1 MLVDSGS
8 RGDLV
13 RIVAALRA
21 HGADPKAPAAIVQ
34 THGHADHAG
43 CAASRRDLSDAPVII
58 HRDDAEMLRRGRNR
72 PLRPTNLTGR
82 LLLPLVDT
90 PFPPL
95 APDIEVV
102 GPLDL
107 RPYGLDGQLLP
118 LQGGHTAGS
127 IALLLRIGAA
137 CVGDVLR
144 GGTWAARCCP
154 AAPTSTTSPR
164 TWRATALSCV
174 PWSTPACRPFTW
186 ATAGRCRSVQ
196 CGRGCCGEKSGER
209 LASPQKHP
217 IKDPTICGRAF
228 TFRGKRQLT

>member
-1 MLVDSGS
+1 MEIIKIRLPWSNVHLVLGDRPVLVDSGS

-13 RIVAALRA
+13 RIVAALHA
-21 HGADPKAPAAIVQ
+21 HGADPKDLAAIVQ

-43 CAASRRDLSDAPVII
+43 CAASLRDLSDAPVII

-95 APDIEVV
+95 APDIEVD

-107 RPYGLDGQLLP
+107 RPYGLDGRLLP

-127 IALLLRIGAA
+127 VALLLRDGAA

-144 GGTWAARCCP
+144 GGHMGGMLLP
-154 AAPTSTTSPR
+154 
-164 TWRATALSCV
+164 
-174 PWSTPACRPFTW
+174 
-186 ATAGRCRSVQ
+186 
-196 CGRGCCGEKSGER
+196 
-209 LASPQKHP
+209 
-217 IKDPTICGRAF
+217 GRANIHYF
-228 TFRGKRQLT
+228 AENVGRNRAELRALVEAGAQTFHVGHGGPVPVSSVRARLLR